1 MRFSWLFA
9 KLSATLSISD
19 AILPSSFSTRIC
31 CRSESES
38 DFVSGLGSGV
48 NFVVS
53 FKSES
58 ISSYSLVSVSSS
70 EMVNM
75 KKTDNT
81 ATSQSFPDR
90 DTDCDP

>member
-1 MRFSWLFA
+1 MDFYLLIRFSWLLA

-38 DFVSGLGSGV
+38 DLVSGLGSGV

-70 EMVNM
+70 EMKLLKNAQI
-75 KKTDNT
+75 TLPSSRN
-81 ATSQSFPDR
+81 
-90 DTDCDP
+90 